1 MSKISGHGGYWVVT
15 SSDDVN
21 VIVHNA
27 EYELEL
33 ELDTEE
39 ANTPSGA
46 NWAEGLPKINRVR
59 SLRMTVCEEDALYP
73 EILGL
78 HLGNVTSVWLK
89 RGELNAY
96 DLIENAEV
104 VRYGKINDQQKAR
117 RVRVELERGRYSHN
131 VSAPTLPE

>member
-1 MSKISGHGGYWVVT
+1 MKISGHGGYMVVT
-15 SSDDVN
+15 GSDDVN

-39 ANTPSGA
+39 ANTPDGA
-46 NWAEGLPKINRVR
+46 NWAEGLPKIKRVR
-59 SLRMTVCEEDALYP
+59 SLRMTVCEEDSLYP

-78 HLGNVTSVWLK
+78 ALGNVTSVWLK
-89 RGELNAY
+89 RGELDAY

-104 VRYGKINDQQKAR
+104 VRYGKVNDQTKAR

-131 VSAPTLPE
+131 VAAPTLP